1 MNQHKVTYIQRFI
14 YPDSTA
20 AGLQSIQMAAA
31 FSRACGEGHLLVHD
45 LTEGSETIKA
55 HYGLEDSPL
64 RLWSLHMRRNPLYR
78 NTMSRFITFN
88 SAIAGLFAIHPQW
101 RGSQRKVLFTR
112 SRLEAIYWGLM
123 RRYWWW
129 MRDWVLVF
137 EAHDLDVP
145 MLNGGYDRQAAKS
158 KRTLR
163 ALKNYDVVLAIT
175 KGLVEDIT
183 EFSEGAV
190 KPTLVPLSTGLPRLE
205 RAPEVTIPAEQV
217 TLGYIG
223 TVDQMRGV
231 DHVLLALKHLPEN
244 VKLRIVGKVPGGPDN
259 HPAWLADLLKDP
271 QIAAKV
277 EIRAPVPYARVASE
291 IDACDIVIQ
300 PAGLNTHAARY
311 AAPLKLFDYLARG
324 KAILT
329 AGVPSH
335 LELLTN
341 EVETVIYE
349 PGSPESLAARVMTL
363 LERPALAQ
371 HIATRAWE
379 RSAEFTYDARAQK
392 ILALVDEKK

>member
-1 MNQHKVTYIQRFI
+1 MNQHKVAYIQRFI

-20 AGLQSIQMAAA
+20 AGLQTIQMAAA
-31 FSRACGEGHLLVHD
+31 FSRVCGDGHLLVHD
-45 LTEGSETIKA
+45 LSEQSETIKT
-55 HYGLEDSPL
+55 HYGLENSPL
-64 RLWSLHMRRNPLYR
+64 HLWSMHMRRNPLYR
-78 NTMSRFITFN
+78 NAMTRFLSFN
-88 SAIAGLFAIHPQW
+88 SALAAIFATHPKW

-137 EAHDLDVP
+137 EAHDLEVP
-145 MLNGGYDRQAAKS
+145 MQNGSYDRQTPKS

-175 KGLVEDIT
+175 KGLAEDIAD
-183 EFSEGAV
+183 FSEGAV
-190 KPTLVPLSTGLPRLE
+190 KPELVALSTGLPRLE
-205 RAPEVTIPAEQV
+205 RAPEVKIAAAQV

-231 DHVLLALKHLPEN
+231 DHVLLALKHLPEGI
-244 VKLRIVGKVPGGPDN
+244 KLRIVGKVPGSPDQR
-259 HPAWLADLLKDP
+259 PAWLAELLNDS
-271 QIAAKV
+271 QIAPKV
-277 EIRAPVPYARVASE
+277 EIRAPVPYAQVAAE
-291 IDACDIVIQ
+291 IDACDIMIQ

-311 AAPLKLFDYLARG
+311 AAPLKLFDYMARG

-329 AGVPSH
+329 AGVPGH
-335 LELLTN
+335 LELLTD
-341 EVETVIYE
+341 EVETAIYE
-349 PGSPESLAARVMTL
+349 PGKPESLAARVVTL
-363 LERPALAQ
+363 LEQPALAQ
-371 HIATRAWE
+371 QIATKAWE

-392 ILALVDEKK
+392 ILALVDAKK